1 MVESGR
7 AACGEAAKRWGS
19 STWLLRL
26 RLVQVSL
33 VSDGERR
40 E

>member
-1 MVESGR
+1 MVVSGR

-19 STWLLRL
+19 SAWLLRL
-26 RLVQVSL
+26 KLVQVSL
-33 VSDGERR
+33 VSNGEGR